1 MFSFVCSLFFLTV
14 YSGTAERIFFNRG
27 WGGTSTRRTMAC
39 VKVSSRKVQSPG
51 SVVPAITH
59 QVLDSAGFRAI
70 KGFEVQPLYQLS
82 FIVVY
87 IQDR

>member
-1 MFSFVCSLFFLTV
+1 
-14 YSGTAERIFFNRG
+14 
-27 WGGTSTRRTMAC
+27 MAR

-59 QVLDSAGFRAI
+59 QVLDSADFRAI